1 MSNQYAGG
9 FISKTPPTVTTSS
22 AQGIWTLSQQVQ
34 YQKAGVWP
42 SPPLPGQQ
50 AYTTAGTYS
59 WVAPAGITSIAV
71 VAVGGGGA
79 AYDVGYT
86 INMGGG
92 GALAYANNIAVIP
105 GNSYS
110 VVVGASRANN
120 SGVNGG
126 DSSFNSTSV
135 AAQGGRTGS
144 TSSAAGGAGGTVIY
158 GTGGSGGAGKSDKGG
173 AGGAGGYAGAG
184 GAGGYG
190 GNGASGSGG
199 GGGGG
204 YGPSG
209 TGGYPGGGVGILGQG
224 ANGAGGTSSAR
235 SGGGGS
241 GGDTGYPSNYGGG
254 AGYGD
259 PSGVGAVRIIWGAGV
274 ITRSFP
280 STNTGD
286 L

>member
-22 AQGIWTLSQQVQ
+22 AQGMWTVSQQAQ

-42 SPPLPGQQ
+42 VYALPSQQ
-50 AYTTAGTYS
+50 AYTTAGTYT
-59 WVAPAGITSIAV
+59 WVAPAGVTSASV
-71 VAVGGGGA
+71 VAVGGGGP
-79 AYDVGYT
+79 AYDVGYA

-92 GALAYANNIAVIP
+92 GALAYANNITVTP

-120 SGVNGG
+120 SGLNGG

-144 TSSAAGGAGGTVIY
+144 TSSATGGAGGTVIY
-158 GTGGSGGAGKSDKGG
+158 GTGGAGGVGKTDKGG

-190 GNGASGSGG
+190 GDGASGSGG

-204 YGPSG
+204 WP
-209 TGGYPGGGVGILGQG
+209 GGYGGGGVGILGQG
-224 ANGAGGTSSAR
+224 SNGAGGNSSVR
-235 SGGGGS
+235 NGGGGS
-241 GGDTGYPSNYGGG
+241 GGDTGYPFNYGGG

-259 PSGVGAVRIIWGAGV
+259 PSGVGAVRIIWPGT
-274 ITRSFP
+274 TRSFP